1 MVNKFNFKSILIVI
15 SSPSGAGKTSLA
27 NAIVEENK
35 NIYFS
40 TSVTTRPPRDG
51 EENGR
56 EYIFT
61 NKNKFDEMIINGEF
75 IEYAEVFGNY
85 YGTPKGKT
93 EEFLINGKDIIFDVD
108 WQGGTK
114 IRNSYLAPSVVS
126 IFILPP
132 SIKTL
137 QERLLNRNKD
147 DDKTVKLRMKEA
159 RSEISHWSEYDY
171 ILVNDNFEKVKKN
184 IIKIIEIEK
193 IKRNRQNILPDFIS
207 KLNTEFDDFIN
218 KT

>member
-114 IRNSYLAPSVVS
+114 IRNSYLSSSVVS

-132 SIKTL
+132 SIKIL
-137 QERLLNRNKD
+137 QERLFNRNKD
-147 DDKTVKLRMKEA
+147 DNKTVNLRMKEA

-193 IKRNRQNILPDFIS
+193 IKRNRQNFLPDFIS

>member
-1 MVNKFNFKSILIVI
+1 MVNKLNFKSILIVI

-171 ILVNDNFEKVKKN
+171 ILVNDNFEKVKNN
-184 IIKIIEIEK
+184 ILKIIEIEK

-218 KT
+218 NT

>member
-137 QERLLNRNKD
+137 KERLLNRNKD

-193 IKRNRQNILPDFIS
+193 IKRIRQNLLPDFIS

-218 KT
+218 NN

>member
-35 NIYFS
+35 DIYFS

-193 IKRNRQNILPDFIS
+193 IKRNRQNTLPDFIS

-218 KT
+218 NT

>member
-27 NAIVEENK
+27 NAIVEEKK

-85 YGTPKGKT
+85 LVPQK
-93 EEFLINGKDIIFDVD
+93 
-108 WQGGTK
+108 
-114 IRNSYLAPSVVS
+114 A
-126 IFILPP
+126 
-132 SIKTL
+132 
-137 QERLLNRNKD
+137 
-147 DDKTVKLRMKEA
+147 KLK
-159 RSEISHWSEYDY
+159 
-171 ILVNDNFEKVKKN
+171 NF
-184 IIKIIEIEK
+184 
-193 IKRNRQNILPDFIS
+193 
-207 KLNTEFDDFIN
+207 
-218 KT
+218 

>member
-193 IKRNRQNILPDFIS
+193 IKRSRQNILPDFIS

-218 KT
+218 NT

>member
-193 IKRNRQNILPDFIS
+193 IKRNRQNLLPDFIS
-207 KLNTEFDDFIN
+207 KLNSEFDDFIN

>member
-1 MVNKFNFKSILIVI
+1 MVNKINFKSILIVI

-193 IKRNRQNILPDFIS
+193 IKRNRQNTLPDFIS

-218 KT
+218 NT

>member
-114 IRNSYLAPSVVS
+114 IRNSYLSPSVVS

-184 IIKIIEIEK
+184 ILKIIEIEK

-207 KLNTEFDDFIN
+207 KLYTEFDDFIN
-218 KT
+218 NT

>member
-114 IRNSYLAPSVVS
+114 LRNSYLSTSVVS

-147 DDKTVKLRMKEA
+147 DVKTVKLRMKEA

-193 IKRNRQNILPDFIS
+193 IKRNRQNTLPDFIS

-218 KT
+218 NT

>member
-171 ILVNDNFEKVKKN
+171 ILVNDNFEKVKNN
-184 IIKIIEIEK
+184 ILKIIEIEK

-218 KT
+218 NN

>member
-137 QERLLNRNKD
+137 QERLLSRNKD

-184 IIKIIEIEK
+184 ILKIIEIEK
-193 IKRNRQNILPDFIS
+193 IKRNRQNKLPDFIS

-218 KT
+218 NT

>member
-193 IKRNRQNILPDFIS
+193 IKRNRQNTLPDFIS

-218 KT
+218 NT

>member
-15 SSPSGAGKTSLA
+15 SSPSGAGKTSLTK
-27 NAIVEENK
+27 AIVKENK

-132 SIKTL
+132 SIKIL

-184 IIKIIEIEK
+184 ILKIIEIEK

-218 KT
+218 NT

>member
-85 YGTPKGKT
+85 YGTTKGKT

-218 KT
+218 NT

>member
-1 MVNKFNFKSILIVI
+1 MVNKFNFKNILIVI

-193 IKRNRQNILPDFIS
+193 IKRNRQNTLPDFIS

-218 KT
+218 NT

>member
-108 WQGGTK
+108 WQG
-114 IRNSYLAPSVVS
+114 
-126 IFILPP
+126 
-132 SIKTL
+132 
-137 QERLLNRNKD
+137 NKN
-147 DDKTVKLRMKEA
+147 KKFLF
-159 RSEISHWSEYDY
+159 SSFSSF
-171 ILVNDNFEKVKKN
+171 NFYFT
-184 IIKIIEIEK
+184 
-193 IKRNRQNILPDFIS
+193 P
-207 KLNTEFDDFIN
+207 
-218 KT
+218 

>member
-207 KLNTEFDDFIN
+207 KLNTEFDEFIN
-218 KT
+218 NT

>member
-1 MVNKFNFKSILIVI
+1 MANKFNFKSILIVI

-114 IRNSYLAPSVVS
+114 IRNSYLSPSVVS

-132 SIKTL
+132 SIKIL

-147 DDKTVKLRMKEA
+147 DDKTVNLRMKEA

-171 ILVNDNFEKVKKN
+171 ILVNDNFEKVKNN

-193 IKRNRQNILPDFIS
+193 IKRNRQNLLPDFIS

-218 KT
+218 NI

>member
-1 MVNKFNFKSILIVI
+1 MVNKLNFKSILIVI

-171 ILVNDNFEKVKKN
+171 ILVNDNFEKVKNN

-193 IKRNRQNILPDFIS
+193 IKRNRQNTLPDFIS

-218 KT
+218 NT

>member
-193 IKRNRQNILPDFIS
+193 IKRNRQNTLPDFIS
-207 KLNTEFDDFIN
+207 KLITEFDDFIN
-218 KT
+218 NT

>member
-193 IKRNRQNILPDFIS
+193 IKRNRQNTLPDFVS

-218 KT
+218 NT

>member
-51 EENGR
+51 EENGK

-193 IKRNRQNILPDFIS
+193 IKRNRQNTLPDFIS

-218 KT
+218 NT

>member
-1 MVNKFNFKSILIVI
+1 MINKFNFKSILIVI

-218 KT
+218 NT

>member
-61 NKNKFDEMIINGEF
+61 NKNKFDEMIKNGEF

-108 WQGGTK
+108 
-114 IRNSYLAPSVVS
+114 
-126 IFILPP
+126 
-132 SIKTL
+132 TL
-137 QERLLNRNKD
+137 VLN
-147 DDKTVKLRMKEA
+147 EE
-159 RSEISHWSEYDY
+159 SSEYISQNVD
-171 ILVNDNFEKVKKN
+171 LFEFKDPAAK
-184 IIKIIEIEK
+184 
-193 IKRNRQNILPDFIS
+193 
-207 KLNTEFDDFIN
+207 
-218 KT
+218 

>member
-27 NAIVEENK
+27 KAIVKENK

-137 QERLLNRNKD
+137 QQRLLNRNKD

-193 IKRNRQNILPDFIS
+193 IKRNRQNTLPDFIS

-218 KT
+218 NT